1 MLDQHS
7 LDNIHKKK
15 QRQKMFRPICM
26 PSSTTPKPSPRGTS
40 ELSDDEDEELMQL
53 YLPTTTPTT
62 ATPTTNHI
70 QMPPN
75 NWRSSSNSNREN
87 LLGISTPKMS
97 NVTISEDTVD
107 ILVPFPSLSY
117 DTTSIS
123 SPHIKL
129 KPRYHSGANNCK
141 RMYGVS
147 MEIYLGDDKHV
158 IVPDNDDTTPTKLN
172 S

>member
-70 QMPPN
+70 QMPLN
-75 NWRSSSNSNREN
+75 SLSSNREN

-97 NVTISEDTVD
+97 NLTISEDTVD

-129 KPRYHSGANNCK
+129 KPRYHFLA
-141 RMYGVS
+141 
-147 MEIYLGDDKHV
+147 
-158 IVPDNDDTTPTKLN
+158 PTTVKECTV
-172 S
+172 

>member
-70 QMPPN
+70 QIPPN
-75 NWRSSSNSNREN
+75 SLNSNREN

-129 KPRYHSGANNCK
+129 KPRYHLA
-141 RMYGVS
+141 
-147 MEIYLGDDKHV
+147 
-158 IVPDNDDTTPTKLN
+158 PTTVKECTV
-172 S
+172 

>member
-1 MLDQHS
+1 MLNQDS

-15 QRQKMFRPICM
+15 QRQKMFRPITICM
-26 PSSTTPKPSPRGTS
+26 PSSTTPTKPSPRGTS

-53 YLPTTTPTT
+53 HLPTTTPTT

-75 NWRSSSNSNREN
+75 NWRSSRN

-97 NVTISEDTVD
+97 NLTISEDTVD

-129 KPRYHSGANNCK
+129 KPRFHSRTPTCK
-141 RMYGVS
+141 RIYGVS
-147 MEIYLGDDKHV
+147 MEICLGDDKHL
-158 IVPDNDDTTPTKLN
+158 IVPDNDDTTPSKPN

>member
-1 MLDQHS
+1 
-7 LDNIHKKK
+7 
-15 QRQKMFRPICM
+15 MFRPICM
-26 PSSTTPKPSPRGTS
+26 PSTTTLKPSPRGTS

-53 YLPTTTPTT
+53 YPPATTPTT

-75 NWRSSSNSNREN
+75 SLSNNREN
-87 LLGISTPKMS
+87 LLGISTTKIS
-97 NVTISEDTVD
+97 NLTIYEDTVD

-129 KPRYHSGANNCK
+129 KPRYHSTTCK

-147 MEIYLGDDKHV
+147 MEICLGDDKHL
-158 IVPDNDDTTPTKLN
+158 IVPDNDDTTPIKP
-172 S
+172 SS

>member
-15 QRQKMFRPICM
+15 QSQKMFRPICICM

-53 YLPTTTPTT
+53 NLPATTPTT
-62 ATPTTNHI
+62 VTPTYHI

-75 NWRSSSNSNREN
+75 NLRRRISNNREN
-87 LLGISTPKMS
+87 LLGISTTKIS
-97 NVTISEDTVD
+97 NLTISEDTVD

-129 KPRYHSGANNCK
+129 KPRYHSTTCK

-147 MEIYLGDDKHV
+147 MEICLGDDKHL
-158 IVPDNDDTTPTKLN
+158 IVPDNDDTTPIKPI

>member
-1 MLDQHS
+1 
-7 LDNIHKKK
+7 
-15 QRQKMFRPICM
+15 MFRPICM

-53 YLPTTTPTT
+53 YIPTNTPTT

-70 QMPPN
+70 QIPPN
-75 NWRSSSNSNREN
+75 SLSSNREN

-97 NVTISEDTVD
+97 NLTISEDTVD

-129 KPRYHSGANNCK
+129 KPRYHRPLTCK
-141 RMYGVS
+141 RIYGAS
-147 MEIYLGDDKHV
+147 MEICLGDDKHL
-158 IVPDNDDTTPTKLN
+158 IVTTPSKPN

>member
-1 MLDQHS
+1 
-7 LDNIHKKK
+7 
-15 QRQKMFRPICM
+15 MFRPICM

-75 NWRSSSNSNREN
+75 NWRSSSNREN

-97 NVTISEDTVD
+97 NLTISKDTVD

-129 KPRYHSGANNCK
+129 KPRYVSKQNRTLTCK
-141 RMYGVS
+141 RIYGVS
-147 MEIYLGDDKHV
+147 MEICLGDDKHL
-158 IVPDNDDTTPTKLN
+158 IVPDNDDTTPSKPN

>member
-26 PSSTTPKPSPRGTS
+26 PSTTTPKPSPRGTS

-53 YLPTTTPTT
+53 YPPATTPTT

-75 NWRSSSNSNREN
+75 SLSNNREN
-87 LLGISTPKMS
+87 LLGISTTKIS
-97 NVTISEDTVD
+97 NLTISEDTVD

-129 KPRYHSGANNCK
+129 KPRYHSTTCK

-147 MEIYLGDDKHV
+147 MEICLGDDKHL
-158 IVPDNDDTTPTKLN
+158 IVPDNDDTTPIKPI